1 MLQHICRLL
10 SSKALRKTCLYYVHR
25 QKIYD
30 SIFLVP
36 SPAVFWMS
44 HFLFMSSFLEDR
56 ICTMGYPYF
65 QNNAKNYS
73 ITVFAVFAQISGRRR
88 AAYKTLKVSRWLAIR
103 NFWIFAPNCTIFIQ
117 SLTHCKLT
125 TA

>member
-1 MLQHICRLL
+1 MTWPDVATHL
-10 SSKALRKTCLYYVHR
+10 SPSVVESFEKDMYYVHR

-73 ITVFAVFAQISGRRR
+73 FTVFAQIRG
-88 AAYKTLKVSRWLAIR
+88 RWLIKILGFYGGGLLQFLPKNAKK
-103 NFWIFAPNCTIFIQ
+103 
-117 SLTHCKLT
+117 SLKNGTFGPKKW
-125 TA
+125 

>member
-1 MLQHICRLL
+1 MTWPDVATHL
-10 SSKALRKTCLYYVHR
+10 SPSVVESFEKDMYYVHR

-73 ITVFAVFAQISGRRR
+73 IYRIRANKRP
-88 AAYKTLKVSRWLAIR
+88 AAYKSFEVFKVVG
-103 NFWIFAPNCTIFIQ
+103 
-117 SLTHCKLT
+117 
-125 TA
+125 